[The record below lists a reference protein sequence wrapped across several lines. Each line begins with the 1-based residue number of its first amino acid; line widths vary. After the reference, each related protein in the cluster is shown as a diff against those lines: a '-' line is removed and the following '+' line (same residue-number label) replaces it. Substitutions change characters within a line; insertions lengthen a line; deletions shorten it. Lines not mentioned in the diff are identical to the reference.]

1 MGDQLV
7 LQKLYCPLGSAQRM
21 DLGLDLQ
28 TAKIISD
35 ELCLNTVLGG
45 DERTSITLSPLRAI
59 GRCEQY

>member
-1 MGDQLV
+1 
-7 LQKLYCPLGSAQRM
+7 M

-59 GRCEQY
+59 GRCEQR